1 MSLGLPVDVIFLF
14 AGIQSTSV
22 IYNLMEAIAWGK
34 GTAPSKQKVSIAS
47 SLGSYLKTAM
57 IITLLLWFLSIFIS
71 LPSLAFPQNIV
82 ERQCCSYWF
91 LFAHVNDT
99 APSSGDS
106 VLKSLIKCHGL
117 WAYGLCSLP
126 GSSNWQQGSSSTPW
140 REIFLKS
147 ENAVL
152 LSHDKNHWSA
162 YVQLYIAFPYSSH
175 PICNPLLAIM
185 LQ

>member
-1 MSLGLPVDVIFLF
+1 MGEGNSPIQAKGVNCLLSRELSKDSYDHYSPALIPFYFYFTSLV
-14 AGIQSTSV
+14 
-22 IYNLMEAIAWGK
+22 
-34 GTAPSKQKVSIAS
+34 
-47 SLGSYLKTAM
+47 
-57 IITLLLWFLSIFIS
+57 
-71 LPSLAFPQNIV
+71 FPQNIV

-162 YVQLYIAFPYSSH
+162 YVQPYIAFPYSSH